1 MNDYKYLINN
11 TDRALLFEQYRA

>member
-11 TDRALLFEQYRA
+11 MDRALLFEQCRA